1 MEGRYNPADAKP
13 RRRQLLWTAYWRQRC
28 VEFRRAT
35 DAPIWEQVNEC
46 IAAPYGVE
54 TMVRGGASELARHIP
69 HALKRWNGLTRF
81 TDDGC
86 FEMDTNPV
94 ENPIRLVPLTRKRAL
109 FAGNEDDTRTWTR
122 CHSLLGTREL
132 DGVKSAEILD
142 RSPRDVVAGRFVGLC
157 HSASQGGEDDPVS
170 FFGRRSHS
178 EIEGIASLLG
188 LAPACNLHLGAAV
201 AVLVLGH
208 ETEVTGP
215 ILPARLGVVH
225 QHVRRVP
232 QAPKGVPVGLP
243 DQSSGR
249 AVKAVSFLVVIPS
262 GHERQRPPRTS
273 GNSSRNATRHEGCSA
288 RQIAATGP
296 YPGAPVSQCDSVISV
311 FERCAEA

>member
-1 MEGRYNPADAKP
+1 MEGRYNPAGAKP

-109 FAGNEDDTRTWTR
+109 LAGNEDDTRTWTR

-188 LAPACNLHLGAAV
+188 PSRRLA
-201 AVLVLGH
+201 
-208 ETEVTGP
+208 
-215 ILPARLGVVH
+215 I
-225 QHVRRVP
+225 
-232 QAPKGVPVGLP
+232 
-243 DQSSGR
+243 S
-249 AVKAVSFLVVIPS
+249 
-262 GHERQRPPRTS
+262 
-273 GNSSRNATRHEGCSA
+273 
-288 RQIAATGP
+288 
-296 YPGAPVSQCDSVISV
+296 ISV
-311 FERCAEA
+311 RQ

>member
-1 MEGRYNPADAKP
+1 MEGRYNPAGAKP
-13 RRRQLLWTAYWRQRC
+13 RRRQLLWTACWRQRC

-54 TMVRGGASELARHIP
+54 TMVRGKSPERRLEVSDPNVEGPAAIDAQLRRLSRASELARHIP

-109 FAGNEDDTRTWTR
+109 FAGNEDGTRTWTR

-170 FFGRRSHS
+170 FSGRRSHS
-178 EIEGIASLLG
+178 EIEGIASLLASRR
-188 LAPACNLHLGAAV
+188 LA
-201 AVLVLGH
+201 
-208 ETEVTGP
+208 
-215 ILPARLGVVH
+215 I
-225 QHVRRVP
+225 
-232 QAPKGVPVGLP
+232 
-243 DQSSGR
+243 S
-249 AVKAVSFLVVIPS
+249 
-262 GHERQRPPRTS
+262 
-273 GNSSRNATRHEGCSA
+273 
-288 RQIAATGP
+288 
-296 YPGAPVSQCDSVISV
+296 ISV
-311 FERCAEA
+311 GQ